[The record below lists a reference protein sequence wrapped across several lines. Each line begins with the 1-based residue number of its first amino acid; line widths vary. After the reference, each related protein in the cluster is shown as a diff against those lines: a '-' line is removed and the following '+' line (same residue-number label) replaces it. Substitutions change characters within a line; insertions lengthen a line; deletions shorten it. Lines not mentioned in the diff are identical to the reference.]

1 MIGSLP
7 INIINT
13 RKDGAETED
22 RKINLVAGTK
32 AILVLTFTSYLEW
45 LIGNFNTLM
54 QHLKTSYSEKVET
67 RSDILQGQALFRGVK
82 QLRMCLVILNI
93 LKNLAFHLLKKGGQK
108 TKRQTDKKKKDK
120 KRQKRKREK
129 KKKRKKRKR

>member
-1 MIGSLP
+1 MG
-7 INIINT
+7 
-13 RKDGAETED
+13 
-22 RKINLVAGTK
+22 
-32 AILVLTFTSYLEW
+32 TSYLEW

-93 LKNLAFHLLKKGGQK
+93 LKNLAFHLLKKDGQK

-120 KRQKRKREK
+120 KRQKRKRQKEKEKKK
-129 KKKRKKRKR
+129 KKKRKKEKEKKKKERKKEKKR

>member
-54 QHLKTSYSEKVET
+54 QHLKNY
-67 RSDILQGQALFRGVK
+67 IF
-82 QLRMCLVILNI
+82 
-93 LKNLAFHLLKKGGQK
+93 
-108 TKRQTDKKKKDK
+108 
-120 KRQKRKREK
+120 
-129 KKKRKKRKR
+129 

>member
-32 AILVLTFTSYLEW
+32 ASLVLTFTSYLEW

-54 QHLKTSYSEKVET
+54 QHLKK
-67 RSDILQGQALFRGVK
+67 LH
-82 QLRMCLVILNI
+82 I
-93 LKNLAFHLLKKGGQK
+93 LKK
-108 TKRQTDKKKKDK
+108 
-120 KRQKRKREK
+120 
-129 KKKRKKRKR
+129 